1 MHAVDTNVLVRL
13 VARDNSP
20 QLAAARSF
28 VAGGVWASQLVLVE
42 TAWVLQQTY
51 GFDDAEL
58 AEALEMLLNNERL
71 TVQEADVAIAA
82 LALFKKRPALGFSD
96 CLILETARKAGHLPL
111 GTFDRELGKIDG
123 GRRL

>member
-1 MHAVDTNVLVRL
+1 
-13 VARDNSP
+13 
-20 QLAAARSF
+20 
-28 VAGGVWASQLVLVE
+28 VE

-111 GTFDRELGKIDG
+111 GTFDRELGKVDG
-123 GRRL
+123 ARRL

>member
-111 GTFDRELGKIDG
+111 GTFDRELGKVDG
-123 GRRL
+123 ARRL

>member
-1 MHAVDTNVLVRL
+1 MRAVDTNVLVRL

-51 GFDDAEL
+51 GFDDAQL
-58 AEALEMLLNNERL
+58 AEALEMLLDNERL

-82 LALFKKRPALGFSD
+82 LSLFKKRPALGFAD

-111 GTFDRELGKIDG
+111 GTFDRELGKADG
-123 GRRL
+123 ARRL

>member
-111 GTFDRELGKIDG
+111 GTFDRELGKVDG
-123 GRRL
+123 ARHL